1 MKNLVDLH
9 LHSTYSDGVRT
20 PTELV
25 AMAAQLGLKAIALA
39 DHDAVDGIDEALAAG
54 AACGLEVLPAL
65 EFSVAFGSYSDVHL
79 LGYLL
84 DHRDPALQDTL
95 RDFREKR
102 ATRSEAI
109 VDRINEKLHIE
120 GKGAISSAQAAA
132 LAGGALGRP
141 HIAQVL
147 MGKGYA
153 RNMQDAFNRYLIPCD
168 VPKRYF
174 PVDQALATI
183 RRLGGV
189 AVLAHPTSVSTDRTT
204 LVEVIDA
211 LCAMGLDG
219 LEAYNNICNDQESAF
234 LRDYA
239 EKRGLAWTGGS
250 DYHGIEE
257 GISMGIGRGNMAVPY
272 SCVEELQRLRLR
284 A

>member
-9 LHSTYSDGVRT
+9 MHSTYSDGVRT
-20 PTELV
+20 PSELV
-25 AMAAQLGLKAIALA
+25 AMAKELGLRAIALA
-39 DHDAVDGIDEALAAG
+39 DHDAVDGIDEAIAAG
-54 AACGLEVLPAL
+54 AACDLEVLPAV
-65 EFSVAFGSYSDVHL
+65 EFSVAFGSYRDVHL

-84 DHRDPALQDTL
+84 DHRDPDLKKTL
-95 RDFREKR
+95 KEFRDKRE
-102 ATRSEAI
+102 TRSEAI
-109 VDRINEKLHIE
+109 VDKINEKLRLE
-120 GKGAISSAQAAA
+120 GKGAISSAEAAA

-147 MGKGYA
+147 MSKGYA
-153 RNMQDAFNRYLIPCD
+153 RGMQDAFNRYLVPCD

-174 PVDQALATI
+174 PVEEALAAI

-189 AVLAHPTSVSTDRTT
+189 AVLAHPTSVSTERGT
-204 LVEVIDA
+204 LVEAIDA
-211 LCAMGLDG
+211 LCDLGLDG

-257 GISMGIGRGNMAVPY
+257 GISMGTGRGDMAVPY
-272 SCVEELQRLRLR
+272 SCVEMLQRLRQGR
-284 A
+284 

>member
-1 MKNLVDLH
+1 MKYLVDLH
-9 LHSTYSDGVRT
+9 IHSTFSDGVRT

-25 AMAAQLGLKAIALA
+25 AMASQLGLRAIALA

-54 AACGLEVLPAL
+54 ETFCVEVLPAL
-65 EFSVAFGSYSDVHL
+65 EFSVAFGSYHDVHL

-84 DHRDPALQDTL
+84 DHRDPDLKATLQEF
-95 RDFREKR
+95 RDRRE
-102 ATRSEAI
+102 TRSEAI
-109 VDRINEKLHIE
+109 VERINEKLQWE
-120 GKGAISSAQAAA
+120 GKGPISSAEAAA

-153 RNMQDAFNRYLIPCD
+153 QGMQDAFNRYLVPCD

-174 PVDQALATI
+174 PVEEALATI

-189 AVLAHPTSVSTDRTT
+189 SVLAHPTSVTTERST

-211 LCAMGLDG
+211 LAEMGLNG
-219 LEAYNNICNDQESAF
+219 VEAYNNIGSDNDCSF
-234 LRDYA
+234 LRKQA
-239 EKRGLAWTGGS
+239 EQRGLIWTGGS

-257 GISMGIGRGNMAVPY
+257 GIGMGVGRGNMAIPY
-272 SCVEELQRLRLR
+272 SCVEELRRVSR
-284 A
+284 GR